1 MTILHSISAARILAI
16 LWLAFLLAACAHHSR
31 RGMQD
36 WKIFRTATHT
46 HERRRFYLKW
56 LLQSVM
62 LFDLGGLVTLW
73 FLPESLKPTSLAQL
87 RLSAPATPSSTM
99 PPEMSPAFFA
109 GFTCG
114 LLILAGVFILLRKLK
129 RPALLNPL
137 GDFSALI
144 PRTLPEAGL
153 AFLLCLNAG
162 LGEELFFRLALPLLA
177 GQLTG
182 SLIAGAVLSTL
193 LFGGMHWYQGRK
205 GVLITTIIGL
215 IFMLRALHGTPL
227 IWLMGF
233 HALMDVIA
241 LFVRPALTGHF
252 SRSAVTPPAGR
263 PLS

>member
-1 MTILHSISAARILAI
+1 M
-16 LWLAFLLAACAHHSR
+16 
-31 RGMQD
+31 
-36 WKIFRTATHT
+36 
-46 HERRRFYLKW
+46 
-56 LLQSVM
+56 
-62 LFDLGGLVTLW
+62 
-73 FLPESLKPTSLAQL
+73 
-87 RLSAPATPSSTM
+87 
-99 PPEMSPAFFA
+99 
-109 GFTCG
+109 
-114 LLILAGVFILLRKLK
+114 FILLRKLK

-177 GQLTG
+177 SQLTE
-182 SLIAGAVLSTL
+182 SLIAGAALSTL

-205 GVLITTIIGL
+205 GVLITTVIGL

-233 HALMDVIA
+233 HTLMDVIA
-241 LFVRPALTGHF
+241 LLVRPALTGHF
-252 SRSAVTPPAGR
+252 SQNTVTPPAGQ

>member
-1 MTILHSISAARILAI
+1 MTILHGIPTARILAI
-16 LWLAFLLAACAHHSR
+16 LWFAVLLAACVHHSR

-36 WKIFRTATHT
+36 WRIFRTATHT
-46 HERRRFYLKW
+46 QERRRFYLKW
-56 LLQSVM
+56 LLQSVL

-73 FLPESLKPTSLAQL
+73 ILPESVKPTSLIQL
-87 RLSAPATPSSTM
+87 RLSAPVTPPSTT

-129 RPALLNPL
+129 RPALLTPL

-144 PRTLPEAGL
+144 PRTVPEAGL
-153 AFLLCLNAG
+153 AFVLCLNAG

-182 SLIAGAVLSTL
+182 SLIAGAALSTL

-205 GVLITTIIGL
+205 GVLITTVIGL

-233 HALMDVIA
+233 HALMDVVA

-252 SRSAVTPPAGR
+252 SRNSVRQTAGQ
-263 PLS
+263 PSS

>member
-1 MTILHSISAARILAI
+1 MTILHDIPTARILAI
-16 LWLAFLLAACAHHSR
+16 LWLAVLLAACVHHSR

-46 HERRRFYLKW
+46 NERRRFYLKW
-56 LLQSVM
+56 LLRSVL

-73 FLPESLKPTSLAQL
+73 LLPSPLNLTPLARL
-87 RLSAPATPSSTM
+87 RLSTPATVANTTT
-99 PPEMSPAFFA
+99 PETSPAFFV
-109 GFTCG
+109 GFACG
-114 LLILAGVFILLRKLK
+114 ILILAGIFILLRKLK
-129 RPALLNPL
+129 RPALRNPL

-153 AFLLCLNAG
+153 AFVLCLNAG
-162 LGEELFFRLALPLLA
+162 LGEELFFRLALPILT

-182 SLIAGAVLSTL
+182 SLIASAALSTL
-193 LFGGMHWYQGRK
+193 LFGGMHWYQGIK
-205 GVLITTIIGL
+205 GVLATTVIGL

-233 HALMDVIA
+233 HALMDVVA

-252 SRSAVTPPAGR
+252 SRNSIRQTAGQ
-263 PLS
+263 PSS

>member
-1 MTILHSISAARILAI
+1 MTILHSSLAARILAI
-16 LWLAFLLAACAHHSR
+16 LWLAVLLAACVHHSR

-36 WKIFRTATHT
+36 WKFFRTAIHT
-46 HERRRFYLKW
+46 HARRRFYLKW
-56 LLQSVM
+56 LFQSVL

-73 FLPESLKPTSLAQL
+73 LLPESLKPTSIVQL
-87 RLSAPATPSSTM
+87 RLSAPATPASTT
-99 PPEMSPAFFA
+99 PTETSPAFFI
-109 GFTCG
+109 GFACG
-114 LLILAGVFILLRKLK
+114 LLIIAGVFILLRKLK

-137 GDFSALI
+137 GNFSALI

-162 LGEELFFRLALPLLA
+162 LGEELFFRLALPLLV

-182 SLIAGAVLSTL
+182 SLIAGAALSTL

-227 IWLMGF
+227 IWLMGL

-241 LFVRPALTGHF
+241 LFVRPVLTGHF
-252 SRSAVTPPAGR
+252 NRSAVTPPAGQ